1 MDFYG
6 FYTGKIFDAW
16 EYLGAHI
23 EKDGVTFRTFAP
35 GASRVSLIGE
45 FNGWEETA
53 MRRVSDG
60 NFWECHIDSAGE
72 GMMYKYRIYDR
83 SGNWIDHCDPYGY
96 GMELRPGTA
105 SVIRDLDAYQFR
117 DAEWMKNRSDC
128 RTGPLNI
135 YEVHF
140 GSFRKP
146 SEEPDDWYDYE
157 EMAGILIPYLL
168 ENGYNYL

>member
-1 MDFYG
+1 MSIISFALRKREKGGSVDQIMRRKHG
-6 FYTGKIFDAW
+6 FLRILYRKNFDAW

-96 GMELRPGTA
+96 GMELRPA
-105 SVIRDLDAYQFR
+105 RL
-117 DAEWMKNRSDC
+117 
-128 RTGPLNI
+128 P
-135 YEVHF
+135 
-140 GSFRKP
+140 
-146 SEEPDDWYDYE
+146 
-157 EMAGILIPYLL
+157 
-168 ENGYNYL
+168 